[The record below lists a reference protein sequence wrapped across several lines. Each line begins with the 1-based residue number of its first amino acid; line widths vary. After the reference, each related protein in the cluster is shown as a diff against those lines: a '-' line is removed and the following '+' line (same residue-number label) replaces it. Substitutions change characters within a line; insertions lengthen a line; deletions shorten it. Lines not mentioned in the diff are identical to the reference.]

1 MHDTI
6 QPQATDPKTHC
17 SRLHELSMNIWWS
30 WTPVVRQVFQSL
42 DQTLW
47 RQTHHNPV
55 KLLQEIKPERFSNLT
70 QDVVLT
76 RQYQAAVTAYDNYM
90 SQTDHWFGSRFP
102 HVAHAPIAYFSAE
115 FGLHNSI
122 PIYSGGLGV
131 LAGDHLKEASDL
143 GIPLVGVSFMYSQ
156 AYFRQ
161 VIGPDG
167 WQEAIND
174 RFDRNAS
181 AIQPALLATGE
192 QCRIT
197 VQLGDRPVH
206 CLIWFIQVGRVRL
219 YLLDTDVADN
229 QPDDRALSARLYGGD
244 QQTRICQEILLGIGG
259 VRTLRSLG
267 IQPRMWHANEGHAAF
282 LNLERMRELL
292 QQGQTFDEALQQIRH
307 SSLFTTHTPVPAGHD
322 VFSEEL
328 MENYFSSYW
337 KDMGLSREDFFRL
350 GQHPQDSSGRF
361 HMTALAIRFSSCVN
375 GVSKE
380 HGRVSRNMWHS
391 MWPEHAEDQVPIQYV
406 TNGVHIPTWI
416 APEMSHLYSKH
427 LGPQWQDHSDDAA
440 LWHRVLDIPDHDL
453 WEVRQFLKRK
463 LLSFIRQRIQQGW
476 TAGRLEAQQV
486 IAGGALLN
494 PYALTIGF
502 GRRFATYKRANL
514 LFYDPD
520 RLKALLQNP
529 WQPVQFVFAGKA
541 HPADKPGQELIHEV
555 YQFAKRHDFGGHIT
569 FLEDYDMHVAKFL
582 VQGVDV
588 WLNNPRPPLEASGT
602 SGQKAALNGV
612 PNLSVLDGWWKEGY
626 DGTNGW
632 AFPLAT
638 EELEEAAQDRQD
650 AEALLHL
657 LEKEVIPLYYQRD
670 QDGIPHGWVK
680 IVKNAIRTNAPRFS
694 ARRMLKDYVHQ
705 FYAME
710 HTSKNPVQSFEQVR

>member
-1 MHDTI
+1 MHHL
-6 QPQATDPKTHC
+6 PQQHQTNHKPHF
-17 SRLHELSMNIWWS
+17 SRLHELSMNVWWS
-30 WTPVVRQVFQSL
+30 WTPAARQVFENL
-42 DQTLW
+42 DQTVW

-55 KLLQEIKPERFSNLT
+55 KQLQEISPEQLESLSR
-70 QDVVLT
+70 DVVFT
-76 RQYQAAVTAYDNYM
+76 RQYEAAVKAYDAYM
-90 SQTDHWFGSRFP
+90 NQTDHWFGVHFP
-102 HVAHAPIAYFSAE
+102 HVADAPIGYFSAE

-167 WQEAIND
+167 WQEAVND
-174 RFDRNAS
+174 RFDRDSS
-181 AIQPALLATGE
+181 AIQPAVLPTGE
-192 QCRIT
+192 QCQIT
-197 VQLGDRPVH
+197 VPLGNRSVH

-219 YLLDTDVADN
+219 YLLDTDVAEN
-229 QPDDRALSARLYGGD
+229 QPDDRTLSARLYGGD
-244 QQTRICQEILLGIGG
+244 QQTRLCQEILLGIGG
-259 VRTLRSLG
+259 VRVLRSLG
-267 IQPRMWHANEGHAAF
+267 IHPRMWHANEGHAAF

-292 QQGQTFDEALQQIRH
+292 QQGLDYKEALEQIR
-307 SSLFTTHTPVPAGHD
+307 STSLFTTHTPVPAGHD
-322 VFSEEL
+322 IFSEEL
-328 MENYFSSYW
+328 VEEYFSSFW
-337 KDMGLSREDFFRL
+337 QDMGLSREDFYQL
-350 GQHPQDSSGRF
+350 GQHPQESLGRF
-361 HMTALAIRFSSCVN
+361 HMTALAIRLSSCVN
-375 GVSKE
+375 GVSEE
-380 HGRVSRNMWHS
+380 HGRVSRNMWQS
-391 MWPEHAEDQVPIQYV
+391 MWPEHSEDTVPIQAV
-406 TNGVHIPTWI
+406 TNGVHVPTWI

-427 LGPQWQDHSDDAA
+427 LGPQWLNQSDDAA
-440 LWHRVLDIPDHDL
+440 LWHRVLDIPDQDL

-463 LLSFIRQRIQQGW
+463 LLSFISQRIQKGW
-476 TAGRLEAQQV
+476 TTGRLEAQQV

-514 LFYDPD
+514 LFYFPD

-555 YQFAKRHDFGGHIT
+555 YQFAKQHDFGGHIT

-602 SGQKAALNGV
+602 SGQKAALNGA

-626 DGTNGW
+626 DGSNGW
-632 AFPLAT
+632 AFPLAP
-638 EELEEAAQDRQD
+638 EGLEEADQDRHD

-670 QDGIPHGWVK
+670 QDGTPHGWVK
-680 IVKNAIRTNAPRFS
+680 IVKNAICTNAPRFS
-694 ARRMLKDYVHQ
+694 ARRMLKDYVQQ
-705 FYAME
+705 FYVLE
-710 HTSKNPVQSFEQVR
+710 HTTKKFVQSMDQVR

>member
-1 MHDTI
+1 MHNTA
-6 QPQATDPKTHC
+6 QQHLSNQNTHF
-17 SRLHELSMNIWWS
+17 SRLTELSMNLWWS
-30 WTPVVRQVFQSL
+30 WTPVGRQVFENL

-47 RQTHHNPV
+47 RHTHHNPV
-55 KLLQEIKPERFSNLT
+55 KQLQDLKPERLAHLT
-70 QDVVLT
+70 QDVVFT
-76 RQYQAAVTAYDNYM
+76 RQYEAAVKAFDEYM
-90 SQTDHWFGSRFP
+90 TKTDHWFGTHFP
-102 HVAHAPIAYFSAE
+102 HVGNTPIGYFSAE
-115 FGLHNSI
+115 FGLHNSV

-161 VIGPDG
+161 VIGADG
-167 WQEAIND
+167 WQEAVNE
-174 RFDRNAS
+174 RFDRSSS
-181 AIQPALLATGE
+181 AIQPAILPTGE

-197 VQLGDRPVH
+197 VQLGGRPVH

-229 QPDDRALSARLYGGD
+229 HPSDRTLSARLYGGD

-267 IQPRMWHANEGHAAF
+267 IQPRLWHANEGHAAF

-292 QQGQTFDEALQQIRH
+292 QQGMGYDDALQQIRH

-322 VFSEEL
+322 IFSEDL
-328 MENYFSSYW
+328 IDTHFASYW
-337 KDMGLSREDFFRL
+337 KEMGLRREEFFEL
-350 GQHPQDSSGRF
+350 GQHPEESLGRF
-361 HMTALAIRFSSCVN
+361 HMTALAIRLSSCVN
-375 GVSKE
+375 GVSAE
-380 HGRVSRNMWHS
+380 HGRVSRKMWQS
-391 MWPEHAEDQVPIQYV
+391 MWPDHSEDHVPIQSV
-406 TNGVHIPTWI
+406 TNGVHVPTWI

-427 LGPQWQDHSDDAA
+427 LGPQWQDQSDDAA
-440 LWHRVLDIPDHDL
+440 LWHRMLDIPDHEL
-453 WEVRQFLKRK
+453 WEVRQYLKRK
-463 LLSFIRQRIQQGW
+463 LLSFTSQRIQRGW
-476 TAGRLEAQQV
+476 ATGSLESQQV

-514 LFYDPD
+514 LFYFPD

-529 WQPVQFVFAGKA
+529 WKPVQFVFAGKA
-541 HPADKPGQELIHEV
+541 HPADKPGQELIHDV
-555 YQFAKRHDFGGHIT
+555 YQFAKRHEFGGHIT

-626 DGTNGW
+626 DGSNGW
-632 AFPLAT
+632 AFPLPSKA
-638 EELEEAAQDRQD
+638 LDDADQDRHD
-650 AEALLHL
+650 AEALLQL
-657 LEKEVIPLYYQRD
+657 LEQEVVPLYYQRD

-694 ARRMLKDYVHQ
+694 ARRMLKDYVHH
-705 FYAME
+705 FYAMAPSCKGSLHSLE
-710 HTSKNPVQSFEQVR
+710 EVR

>member
-1 MHDTI
+1 MSN
-6 QPQATDPKTHC
+6 ATQQHPTDHNIHFP
-17 SRLHELSMNIWWS
+17 RLHELSMNVWWS
-30 WTPVVRQVFQSL
+30 WTPVVREVFESL

-55 KLLQEIKPERFSNLT
+55 KLLQEVSPERLT
-70 QDVVLT
+70 GLSQDVIFT
-76 RQYQAAVTAYDNYM
+76 RKYEAAVKAYDEYM
-90 SQTDHWFGSRFP
+90 AKTDHWFGSNFP
-102 HVAHAPIAYFSAE
+102 QVANAPIGYFSAE

-131 LAGDHLKEASDL
+131 LAGDHFKEASDL

-167 WQEAIND
+167 WQEAVNE
-174 RFDRNAS
+174 RFNRASS
-181 AIQPALLATGE
+181 AIQPALLPTGE
-192 QCRIT
+192 QGQIT

-206 CLIWFIQVGRVRL
+206 CLIWYIQVGRLRL

-229 QPDDRALSARLYGGD
+229 QPEDRTLSARLYGGD
-244 QQTRICQEILLGIGG
+244 KETRLCQEILLGIGG
-259 VRTLRSLG
+259 VRALRALG

-292 QQGQTFDEALQQIRH
+292 QQGLSYDEALPQIRD

-322 VFSEEL
+322 IFSEEL
-328 MENYFSSYW
+328 TEQYFSSYW
-337 KDMGLSREDFFRL
+337 KDMGLSREDFFGL
-350 GQHPQDSSGRF
+350 GQHPQEDPGQF
-361 HMTALAIRFSSCVN
+361 HMTALAIRLSTSIN
-375 GVSKE
+375 GVSEE
-380 HGRVSRNMWHS
+380 HGRVSRTMWHS
-391 MWPEHAEDQVPIQYV
+391 MWPECSEDQVPIQFV
-406 TNGVHIPTWI
+406 TNGVHVPTWI
-416 APEMSHLYSKH
+416 APEMSHLYSKY
-427 LGPQWQDHSDDAA
+427 LGPQWQDQSDDAA
-440 LWHRVLDIPDHDL
+440 LWHRVLDVPDHEL
-453 WEVRQFLKRK
+453 WEVRTFLKRK
-463 LLSFIRQRIQQGW
+463 LLGFIRQRIQKGW
-476 TAGRLEAQQV
+476 TQGRLEAQQV
-486 IAGGALLN
+486 LAGGSLLN

-555 YQFAKRHDFGGHIT
+555 YQFAKDHDFGGHIT

-626 DGTNGW
+626 DGSNGW
-632 AFPLAT
+632 AFPFAT
-638 EELEEAAQDRQD
+638 EGLEEAAQDRHD

-657 LEKEVIPLYYQRD
+657 LEQEVIPLYYQRE

-680 IVKNAIRTNAPRFS
+680 IAKNAIRTNAPRFS
-694 ARRMLKDYVHQ
+694 ARRMLKDYVRE
-705 FYAME
+705 FYASE
-710 HTSKNPVQSFEQVR
+710 RTIKSPVQPLEQVR